1 MAEGEWRRLFPWGG
15 GHPSAEGVILAP
27 APVPR
32 GALCALGAESTVKR
46 GYQLVSGQGLGS
58 RAQKLRPQEGR
69 ELPLSLSVCLWKFSI
84 VF

>member
-1 MAEGEWRRLFPWGG
+1 MEALFPWGR

-27 APVPR
+27 ASVPR
-32 GALCALGAESTVKR
+32 GALCAPGTESTVKR
-46 GYQLVSGQGLGS
+46 GYQLVSGRGLGS
-58 RAQKLRPQEGR
+58 CAQKLRPQDGQ